1 MKIVLCKGQF
11 LGPIS
16 GADETLVSYATQL
29 KLAGHSVSV
38 LLLYEHSPQD
48 CYYIRLREAQVPVY
62 SVASN
67 SVRTSMAAG
76 RKIARG
82 LLRALPSSQ
91 FLVRRHAQRIAT
103 SMASR
108 QYENCYE
115 FLKQSGAKVAH
126 VITPDP
132 AAMVMISAAYAA
144 GIPVLYQELGTPFHP
159 PDYESYYEQFTTV
172 LPLCTEIA
180 ALSPL
185 LAEHCRNKL
194 THAKQLSVLPIL
206 SEGSRDGHG
215 RVSDS
220 ATVTIGF
227 AARVEHLKGPLIL
240 LESFA
245 TAITKR
251 PGLRLKIAGAGS
263 LEQKLTV
270 RAREL
275 GVLEQCDL
283 VGVYRTTD
291 ERHAFMSSIDIF
303 ALPSL
308 TEGTP
313 NSIAEAMSQGLP
325 VVASA
330 VGGIPDIVSREAGI
344 LVPPGDTEALS
355 EALLK
360 LAMDHDLR
368 LRMGHVARQR
378 YAELFSPDVVLPLL
392 LNTYE
397 RVAANNNG
405 HVPGSAETTC
415 AHPWAR
421 ELICG

>member
-1 MKIVLCKGQF
+1 MRIVLCKGQF

-48 CYYIRLREAQVPVY
+48 CYYIRLCEAEVPVY

-67 SVRTSMAAG
+67 SVRSSLAAG

-103 SMASR
+103 SMAAR
-108 QYENCYE
+108 QYANCYE
-115 FLKQSGAKVAH
+115 FLKHSGANVAH

-132 AAMVMISAAYAA
+132 AAMVIISAAYAA

-172 LPLCTEIA
+172 LPLCAEIA

-185 LAEHCRNKL
+185 LAEQCRTKL
-194 THAKQLSVLPIL
+194 PHAKQLSVLPIL
-206 SEGSRDGHG
+206 SERSSDGHG
-215 RVSDS
+215 RPFRPGIT
-220 ATVTIGF
+220 TVGF
-227 AARVEHLKGPLIL
+227 AARVEQLKGPLIL
-240 LESFA
+240 LEAFA
-245 TAITKR
+245 AACVKYS
-251 PGLRLKIAGAGS
+251 GLRLKIAGAGS
-263 LEQKLTV
+263 LEQKFIS

-275 GVLEQCDL
+275 EVFPQCEF
-283 VGVYRTTD
+283 VGVYRTPE
-291 ERHAFMSSIDIF
+291 ERHRFMNSINIF
-303 ALPSL
+303 VLPSL

-313 NSIAEAMSQGLP
+313 NSMAEAMSQGVP
-325 VVASA
+325 VIASA
-330 VGGIPDIVSREAGI
+330 VGGIPDVLSPDAGI
-344 LVPPGDTEALS
+344 LVPPGDS
-355 EALLK
+355 ESLTDALLQ
-360 LAMDHDLR
+360 LTLDPERRA
-368 LRMGHVARQR
+368 RMGHVARLR

-392 LNTYE
+392 LKTYQ
-397 RVAANNNG
+397 RVAARNNG
-405 HVPGSAETTC
+405 HLAHADPINSE
-415 AHPWAR
+415 HPWAR
-421 ELICG
+421 EPA

>member
-185 LAEHCRNKL
+185 LAAHCRAKL

-215 RVSDS
+215 RVSDT

-245 TAITKR
+245 TAIKKR

-263 LEQKLTV
+263 LEQKFTV

-275 GVLEQCDL
+275 GVLPQCDL
-283 VGVYRTTD
+283 VGVYRTTE
-291 ERHAFMSSIDIF
+291 ERHAFMSSASTFCLAVADRRNAKQYRRSNVTRITGG
-303 ALPSL
+303 LC
-308 TEGTP
+308 GRW
-313 NSIAEAMSQGLP
+313 NSRHRFPGGRYL
-325 VVASA
+325 SA
-330 VGGIPDIVSREAGI
+330 TG
-344 LVPPGDTEALS
+344 
-355 EALLK
+355 
-360 LAMDHDLR
+360 
-368 LRMGHVARQR
+368 
-378 YAELFSPDVVLPLL
+378 
-392 LNTYE
+392 
-397 RVAANNNG
+397 
-405 HVPGSAETTC
+405 
-415 AHPWAR
+415 
-421 ELICG
+421 